1 MLADRF
7 ARNASIGQCAV
18 WGLPQAR
25 KRLAIGKPAGET
37 VSKSIQH
44 DRLLWRRKPARLG
57 WSKAQSICAKRIRD
71 RKDCAGF
78 LVGRGACHCRFQAEL
93 SNASN
98 ASILARDARF
108 ALQPSSQGVFH
119 FCKMDIDWNDLRLF
133 LDVARLG
140 GLSAATGTTR
150 LSAANLGRRVTALEK
165 QIGEPLF
172 VRQQTGYRLTP
183 IGEELL
189 RRAEDVEAAMQSLTR
204 WREGNL
210 PDRIVRVS
218 AGPWTSAFVSAH
230 IGEIWTVDDGIRV
243 ELVTT
248 TDRVDIGRRAADIGI
263 RSERPTEQW
272 LAGRQSGKVAYAI
285 YSGRRLINGIAAGLF
300 VGVTGEAA
308 NIASARWLQA
318 HHGDRI
324 AVRGNN
330 THSVRELVA
339 AGAGLSIFP
348 CFVGDSDPRLVRVAQ
363 PIPELETDQWI
374 VTHHEER
381 HAPPIRKVADRIAA
395 LMRVHQPLFRGETP
409 IQ

>member
-1 MLADRF
+1 MIVSF
-7 ARNASIGQCAV
+7 GARNIPRAWLIESAKH
-18 WGLPQAR
+18 PRQA
-25 KRLAIGKPAGET
+25 
-37 VSKSIQH
+37 
-44 DRLLWRRKPARLG
+44 PARSKGLRWLLG
-57 WSKAQSICAKRIRD
+57 QPRRFSLFRQ
-71 RKDCAGF
+71 AG
-78 LVGRGACHCRFQAEL
+78 L
-93 SNASN
+93 SNTSN
-98 ASILARDARF
+98 AHILACDARF
-108 ALQPSSQGVFH
+108 ALQPRSQGVFH
-119 FCKMDIDWNDLRLF
+119 FCKMDIGWDDLRLF

-140 GLSAATGTTR
+140 GLSAATATTR
-150 LSAANLGRRVTALEK
+150 LSAATLGRRVTALEK

-183 IGEELL
+183 VGEELL

-204 WREGNL
+204 WREGSL

-218 AGPWTSAFVSAH
+218 AGPWTSAFVCAH
-230 IGEIWTVDDGIRV
+230 IGDIWTVDDGIRV
-243 ELVTT
+243 EFVTT

-272 LAGRQSGKVAYAI
+272 LAGRQSGKVAHAI
-285 YSGRRLINGIAAGLF
+285 YSGRQLINGIAAGLF
-300 VGVTGEAA
+300 VGVTGEGA

-330 THSVRELVA
+330 SHSVRELVA

-363 PIPELETDQWI
+363 PIAELETDQWI

-381 HAPPIRKVADRIAA
+381 HSPPIRKVADRITA
-395 LMRVHQPLFRGETP
+395 LMRAHQPLFRGKTP
-409 IQ
+409 IR

>member
-1 MLADRF
+1 
-7 ARNASIGQCAV
+7 
-18 WGLPQAR
+18 
-25 KRLAIGKPAGET
+25 
-37 VSKSIQH
+37 
-44 DRLLWRRKPARLG
+44 
-57 WSKAQSICAKRIRD
+57 
-71 RKDCAGF
+71 
-78 LVGRGACHCRFQAEL
+78 
-93 SNASN
+93 
-98 ASILARDARF
+98 
-108 ALQPSSQGVFH
+108 
-119 FCKMDIDWNDLRLF
+119 MDIGWDDLRLF

-140 GLSAATGTTR
+140 GLSAATATTR
-150 LSAANLGRRVTALEK
+150 LSAATLGRRVTALEK

-183 IGEELL
+183 VGEELL

-230 IGEIWTVDDGIRV
+230 IGEIWTVDDGIRL

-248 TDRVDIGRRAADIGI
+248 TERVDIGRRAADIGI

-272 LAGRQSGKVAYAI
+272 LAGRQSGKVAYAL
-285 YSGRRLINGIAAGLF
+285 YSGRHLINGIAAGLF
-300 VGVTGEAA
+300 VGVTGEGA
-308 NIASARWLQA
+308 NVASARWLQA

-381 HAPPIRKVADRIAA
+381 HSPPVRKVADRIAS
-395 LMRVHQPLFRGETP
+395 LMRAHQPLFRGETP
-409 IQ
+409 IR